1 MIHLFSG
8 ENTFEI
14 DRRVKE
20 LVVGFDGEVEKND
33 GSELAVENLPDLLS
47 GMTLFSSNRLVVM
60 KSTSQN
66 KPVWSAL
73 GEWLEKGVTSD
84 LILVEKNP
92 DKRTKTYK
100 WIEKNGQVMTM
111 NELKPFEVERWLSEQ
126 AAEQKIKL
134 GREEVAFLVDYIGVD
149 QWLLLAALT
158 KLSLSERAVTKDLI
172 RELIE
177 PTPQATSFELLD
189 AAFAGNRRL
198 LSERLEIV
206 RLGEDP
212 YMFFGLLSSQIYA
225 LALVHSAGDRRTE
238 EIAKDSGV
246 HPFVLKKISS
256 LATGISKS
264 ELIDIVRRL
273 AELDEHLKSRPV
285 DPWVQINSF
294 LVSLK

>member
-1 MIHLFSG
+1 MIYLFSG

-20 LVVGFDGEVEKND
+20 LAAGFDGEVEKAD

-47 GMTLFSSNRLVVM
+47 GVTLFSSNRLVVI
-60 KSTSQN
+60 KDVSQN
-66 KPVWSAL
+66 KSVWTTL
-73 GEWLEKGVTSD
+73 GEWLEKGITSD

-100 WIEKNGQVMTM
+100 WIEKNGRVTTV
-111 NELKPFEVERWLSEQ
+111 NDLKPFEVERWLNEQ

-134 GREEVAFLVDYIGVD
+134 GREEAAFLVDYIGVD

-189 AAFAGNRRL
+189 AAFAGNRGL

-212 YMFFGLLSSQIYA
+212 YMFFGLLASQIYA
-225 LALVHSAGDRRTE
+225 LALVHSASDRRTE

-246 HPFVLKKISS
+246 HPFVLKKISP
-256 LATGISKS
+256 LAARISKR
-264 ELIDIVRRL
+264 ELAEIVKRL
-273 AELDEHLKSRPV
+273 AALDEHLKSRSV